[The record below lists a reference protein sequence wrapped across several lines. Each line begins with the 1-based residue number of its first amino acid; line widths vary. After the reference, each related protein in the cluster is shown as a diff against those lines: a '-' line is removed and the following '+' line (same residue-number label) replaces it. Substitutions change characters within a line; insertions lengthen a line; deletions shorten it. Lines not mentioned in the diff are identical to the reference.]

1 MILASL
7 TLAAAAAPHCATAA
21 DTVRLMAPGAAA
33 PPSLVAM
40 PRCVWGKLKAVERS
54 PLVAATEKGDAAGI
68 ESALTQIK
76 ADTLLQA
83 RACSKTIDHD
93 ASTGDAVLLAGL
105 RQEAAGE
112 LLNRDLRITRAQLD
126 AAIAREPGSLTIA
139 LRQAAEKME
148 SKKPVGPLPAVDAL
162 VTGLKRSA
170 GASPFTAHQLQWLQV
185 YALGHFDVLQA
196 ADSYDPNPK
205 L

>member
-93 ASTGDAVLLAGL
+93 ASTGDAVLLAG
-105 RQEAAGE
+105 
-112 LLNRDLRITRAQLD
+112 RITRAQLD